1 MATKSELIEKYGL
14 PGSTSSGGQN
24 SQGYTKNELLVKY
37 GMADID
43 YAPETYIN
51 QYLNDYNSFYDR
63 WANRAKGAGWSEAMS
78 GADRM
83 REEYDRLSK
92 RSGVISD
99 FLSKNQDVIDPDYY
113 EEVMANLDTAA
124 SGYNELLEGYK
135 SLSDYYGQW
144 GSQEEYDSWVR
155 DYEAQ
160 QEAQRQNEQYRQN
173 QQRLQELLAERD
185 RLRGLADGNY
195 QPGDN
200 HYTNG
205 NSDPVTGSAY
215 GAANQERMNAS
226 WLRNQEEQ
234 NPNADRIQEINDEIA
249 RLQSDISAYQESV
262 WGAEGHVADANAGN
276 REEIEDQISGLFA
289 GIGNNK
295 PGENPY
301 TNGNSAPVTGS
312 AYGAA
317 NQNVPLTDEQKEA
330 NRLSETLDWMDYV
343 DKYVGKTY
351 EDNFSGQYS
360 ANRAIGRLSQDSS
373 LYWNAYLDDPT
384 EENRRMAET
393 ADELIQK
400 LSIVNSETLADD
412 GTLPWI
418 SRDLANY
425 IPQFWDEIKYKAGGA
440 IAGAALTL
448 GNPKGAKAG
457 YVAGS
462 TLYGYQSM
470 RGAAFREL
478 IKSGMDENTAR
489 AAANDEAVIS
499 GLIECGSAI
508 FDLFAKG
515 AGTGIDLAT
524 KGGATAV
531 KNWLSKA
538 AGKNVVTKML
548 TALGKYA
555 LNAGGEY
562 LEESTQEAVSIANQE
577 RDTSGIMD
585 LAARALSTY
594 LLIMNADSEEEQ
606 DKQAQMRE
614 AGMGGLRL
622 GLMLG
627 GGEMVGNAVVGSA
640 VGNIRAE
647 MEVGKLRPKLQ
658 ELTAK
663 TLELN
668 PNDKN
673 ALRVQAKMDQGDRVS
688 GMDIYKMLLA
698 NEEAAAKK
706 DTQIVRE
713 AVASRLTELGE
724 QGDIDAISDVIARQ
738 AAGEELRR
746 KDFAAIRDSKYAQQI
761 VRELNLLGNQEKQ
774 SSFDNKTEGAQWRDN
789 VNTLRKQNR
798 DYAMDLSGNVA
809 SPDVQRITNRLIR
822 DGVDGQEAAGTARKL
837 AEAGKIY
844 GKQADAFT
852 NSYLKG
858 QSVEQYRLAFANIYQ
873 AGKDG
878 ASRELIRNYGQG
890 LTDAQKEI
898 AYLAGQKAGENNKAL
913 QSIQEDDNLDVNAEG
928 KTIRTDTNEDIEP
941 TGFESVGEN
950 GTLSTKGG
958 KSVSIRSV
966 AFASYDDAVLY
977 NTIAKVSS
985 SPNIA
990 NTLLRQFRSQ
1000 DSLSAIDFA
1009 AGLMEAYE
1017 AGQIGEKTA
1026 LELKDAEFAGKLTTG
1041 QRGAVYN
1048 RGKRA
1053 AHQEAYQRQQN
1064 VKKKSGGKK
1073 EGKLHFD
1080 RKGRKFDS
1088 VRESSLAVMDT
1099 LSKALG
1105 VDIYV
1110 YESFVNEKGQRVYL
1124 SDRGEKKAPNG
1135 YYDPEDGSIHIDLNA
1150 GQSGKGTMLFT
1161 VAHELTHFIK
1171 DWSSVKYMALA
1182 DALVKQYQKRGVS
1195 VSELVDNQIRKAE
1208 KNGREMSRPEAFDEM
1223 VADSMESMLTDEN
1236 AAAFLERLAQRD
1248 KGLKEKIVSWLKE
1261 LAAKLKNALSAYKD
1275 LKPDSPE
1282 GKMVAQMEDFRKAIM
1297 GIYTSALVDA
1307 GENFRENGGALTS
1320 DVGYNEIHKGI
1331 QLADRDPAYG
1341 SMTYAEISAE
1351 QQRISEEERVL
1362 QEQKRNLSSSPELL
1376 DAMDSYM
1383 NLGDALKNLL
1393 RKKRAGDATQEDLNR
1408 IDEVK
1413 KLREDALKHIADIQ
1427 ESTGLNDVSMRLD
1440 SIREEKKTLQKAA
1453 DEAWAREGA
1462 EKEKKEIKKSGLTA
1476 EEYFRKKAI
1485 KEFHFTTNFNE
1496 AGYLLP
1502 DGRMLNFSGGERNH
1516 RYRDHR
1522 EIGTI
1527 YEATQGAAA
1536 LNRFMSDGNIRIMA
1550 ESPGIDITVGVEPTP
1565 EQYDAIRKFVNSH
1578 GSRERKFFVDFSDKD
1593 GRPAGKYSYEGSVR
1607 ADRVV
1612 NDIKYFYENG
1622 TTREQS
1628 DLHLFLSDRDPTEEA
1643 TRAALEKENVK
1654 LREDVSRL
1662 RELLKLQGKVTGGT
1676 VMKPSSVEAAAKWLN
1691 KYAGAKADVK
1701 ELSRMLNDFY
1711 RFIATDK
1718 DYSWEDV
1725 HQRAMVIAKYLQD
1738 NVQIKPQM
1746 SDYARDVLRDIR
1758 GIKITLD
1765 DSQRAEAEYQY
1776 GSYEAFRKAA
1786 FGNVTFVKEGG
1797 IPLDSQWH
1805 EWASLYHGTF
1815 DSEITASDQPRA
1827 LMEIID
1833 EMRNSDTTVTE
1844 YAYNRESIAQDLAVA
1859 VYDSYWRV
1867 DALRTVADRD
1877 QRKINDLT
1885 AKREELKGTISEKN
1899 AQIKKLRAEHRT
1911 EIDSLKE
1918 ERDKTVAALK
1928 KQRQEDMKKLRTD
1941 YRKKLEDTRTRYQES
1956 REKAVDSRNR
1966 AKMREQ
1972 VKKTVNELNHLLLD
1986 GDKKRHVPESMR
1998 KAVADILSAVNME
2011 TSTAEARSA
2020 AFEKTVARYNQRIK
2034 LENDPEER
2042 ARLEAARDAYIG
2054 KGDQFKAKI
2063 DALAKAYE
2071 DIKDSADPG
2080 LQDAYSDAVSQY
2092 LFTLEARVGD
2102 TRLGDMTLDQ
2112 LKTVQEVLRI
2122 VMSTIRN
2129 ANKSFL
2135 NERAGTI
2142 EQQAKRCIFEVSSVW
2157 RKKKEGESDVGR
2169 WLRGFHYRNL
2179 KPIYLMRAIGS
2190 NALTEAYNN
2199 LRRGEDTWY
2208 RDIQGGREFFLSQS
2222 GKHGYGKWDFEKT
2235 STFTD
2240 DSGGKVKLT
2249 LGQIMSLYAYSK
2261 REAAAEHLRIGGVV
2275 IEGEAVRVNKLGMKV
2290 TYHLNDATSHQ
2301 LGPDT
2306 LAEIIGTLSKEQMGF
2321 VDAMQDYL
2329 STVMADK
2336 GNEVSLA
2343 MYGIKLFREKNYFPI
2358 KSAKQ
2363 FVDQKNEPVGEVKL
2377 KNSGFTNKTVP
2388 KANNPM
2394 VLRDFMDVWAD
2405 HVNEMSSYHAFV
2417 LAIEDFNRIIN
2428 YQTARKE
2435 EIAPVSLKQTIQ
2447 NYMGQ
2452 EAVSAVRELIQS
2464 VNGGARVD
2472 PAATF
2477 VSKGIN
2483 LFKKNAVFASASVVI
2498 QQPSAIVRAAALI
2511 DPKYFVGRTI
2521 DREKVN
2527 TTWEI
2532 IKKYAPV
2539 AGIKDMGYF
2548 DTNMGK
2554 STVDYIKGPEHDGVK
2569 DVLTGIV
2576 KREEGSFDELLS
2588 MAPGYADKVTWCAIW
2603 EAVKRETAAK
2613 HPKIATRSE
2622 EFLKICGE
2630 RFTDVITQTQVYD
2643 SVFARSGNM
2652 RSKDKLMGMATSFMA
2667 EPTTSI
2673 NMIYDAFLQGSRGD
2687 KAYMRRAIGAV
2698 VGAAVLNAVLKSIV
2712 YAERDDDDDE
2722 TFGEKYVSALVAAL
2736 KDDVLLLVP
2745 NSIPF
2750 VRDIMSIVQGY
2761 SVERMDMELAD
2772 DLISAVN
2779 KLYSDKATG
2788 EEKILGILG
2797 SFGNLLFPAKNMIRE
2812 VEALINVIDTF
2823 RKSESQTAKGIRN
2836 AIREGWSGKT
2846 VSNAQQLYEA
2856 RMEGD
2861 TAHEERVAARYE
2873 NEKSANAAV
2882 VSAIKEAFMD
2892 GDISE
2897 EDAKKHL
2904 ILYGNTDAGD
2914 AYWKVKEWIYAKD
2927 KGSSDGYGKYNDLY
2941 DAILNGRDI
2950 QAAVEEF
2957 TENGYDEDEVM
2968 SNVKKEVGRWF
2979 WDEESET
2986 RISAEQASDILE
2998 KYFGMKQGEIQ
3009 ETILKWSM
3017 KKETGVS
3024 FEGLREA
3031 YLEQIVSESD
3041 ALSYLQKY
3049 GGMTEYDARER
3060 VDDWNFEQEH
3070 GYAYD
3075 DIKSTYLDDEI
3086 TRAEAIAVMTEIGGK
3101 SRDDAEQKVAYWD
3114 YEEKTGVDYEN
3125 KAQQYK
3131 RGIITRKQL
3140 RKALIDLGEYSG
3152 DDADSQ
3158 IEAYDW
3164 ENGGIKGATLNRVKN
3179 WHQYLEKAG
3188 ISKSVWMSVSI
3199 FAATVKGDKKSDGK
3213 TIPGSKA
3220 RKIMEKINSMNVSR
3234 AQKDAIAA
3242 AIGAQENWSARTI
3255 AKYKLW

>member
-1 MATKSELIEKYGL
+1 MATYEELRDQYGL
-14 PGSTSSGGQN
+14 SKPKSGSSGG
-24 SQGYTKNELLVKY
+24 SEYSKLRQGYGLTGQPGKTASYNDLRAQY
-37 GMADID
+37 GLTRVEDN
-43 YAPETYIN
+43 PEEYIN
-51 QYLNDYNSFYDR
+51 SYFRNVDQFY
-63 WANRAKGAGWSEAMS
+63 
-78 GADRM
+78 
-83 REEYDRLSK
+83 
-92 RSGVISD
+92 RSGIDRFNSLGVGD
-99 FLSKNQDVIDPDYY
+99 AAGTYKNFRDTASQYRIQENNIRYYLKNNEANIDPEVYASIIADMDSYGSGISSLQDQYRAIADYY
-113 EEVMANLDTAA
+113 N
-124 SGYNELLEGYK
+124 
-135 SLSDYYGQW
+135 QW
-144 GSQEEYDSWVR
+144 GSQEEYDTWQR
-155 DYEAQ
+155 DYAAYQEQ
-160 QEAQRQNEQYRQN
+160 QNYQQNKEKLQALQEERRRLDISAHSSDNPFLSTYDLSNYVGGKSPDNQDLLHQQN
-173 QQRLQELLAERD
+173 QQRMQVL
-185 RLRGLADGNY
+185 DG
-195 QPGDN
+195 DI
-200 HYTNG
+200 
-205 NSDPVTGSAY
+205 
-215 GAANQERMNAS
+215 E
-226 WLRNQEEQ
+226 
-234 NPNADRIQEINDEIA
+234 
-249 RLQSDISAYQESV
+249 RLQAAVDQYEQRV
-262 WGAEGHVADANAGN
+262 WNGDGHVKDAKTYF
-276 REEIEDQISGLFA
+276 D
-289 GIGNNK
+289 
-295 PGENPY
+295 
-301 TNGNSAPVTGS
+301 TSAASDG
-312 AYGAA
+312 
-317 NQNVPLTDEQKEA
+317 LTDEERERQIAEIENQIASLETENNGLSRGLGYDTTGNLSRRVEENKQKIVELEAQRRSMLLAGATTQREHLGYQREFAQQDYASATGEIESAARIGTPDAIAATQNAGRRAAEA
-330 NRLSETLDWMDYV
+330 NAERLQLADKIEWLDYV
-343 DKYVGKTY
+343 DNYTGKKYD
-351 EDNFSGQYS
+351 DNFFGQYK

-373 LYWNAYLDDPT
+373 LYWNAYLDDPS

-393 ADELIQK
+393 ADEMIQK

-418 SRDLANY
+418 SKDLANY
-425 IPQFWDEIKYKAGGA
+425 MPQFWDQLKYKAGGTL
-440 IAGAALTL
+440 AGAALTL
-448 GNPKGAKAG
+448 GNPWGARAG
-457 YVAGS
+457 YAAGS
-462 TLYGYQSM
+462 AVYGYQTM

-478 IKSGMDENTAR
+478 IKAGMDEDTAR

-499 GLIECGSAI
+499 SLIEAGDAVLDLALLGAGSA
-508 FDLFAKG
+508 
-515 AGTGIDLAT
+515 IDLAT

-538 AGKNVVTKML
+538 AGKNVVTKLL

-577 RDTSGIMD
+577 RDSSSILD
-585 LAARALSTY
+585 LAARAISTY
-594 LLIMNADSEEEQ
+594 LLIFNADSEEEQ

-627 GGEMVGNAVVGSA
+627 GGEMVGNAAVGSA

-647 MEVGKLRPKLQ
+647 MEVGALRPKLQ

-673 ALRVQAKMDQGDRVS
+673 ALRVQAKMEQGKKVS
-688 GMDIYKMLLA
+688 GTEIYKMLMA

-706 DTQIVRE
+706 DAEIVRE
-713 AVASRLTELGE
+713 AVAARLTEFGE
-724 QGDIDAISDVIARQ
+724 KGDIDAISEVIAKQ

-746 KDFAAIRDSKYAQQI
+746 KDLEVIRDSEYAQQI
-761 VRELNLLGNQEKQ
+761 VRELNLLGDQGKT
-774 SSFDNKTEGAQWRDN
+774 SHFDNKTEGAQWRDN
-789 VNTLRKQNR
+789 VNTLRQQSR

-822 DGVDGQEAAGTARKL
+822 DGVGEQEAAETARKL

-844 GKQADAFT
+844 GKQADDFT

-858 QSVEQYRLAFANIYQ
+858 QSVEQYRMAFANIYQ

-878 ASRELIRNYGQG
+878 ASREIIKNYGQG

-913 QSIQEDDNLDVNAEG
+913 QSIQEGDSLDVNAEG

-958 KSVSIRSV
+958 QSVSIRSV
-966 AFASYDDAVLY
+966 AFASFDDAVLY
-977 NTIAKVSS
+977 KTIAKVAS
-985 SPNIA
+985 SPQIA

-1017 AGQIGEKTA
+1017 AGQIGDKTA

-1041 QRGAVYN
+1041 QREAVYN

-1053 AHQEAYQRQQN
+1053 AHQKAYQRQQD

-1073 EGKLHFD
+1073 EGKLHFE

-1135 YYDPEDGSIHIDLNA
+1135 YYDPSDGSIHIELNA
-1150 GQSGKGTMLFT
+1150 GQDGKGTMLFT
-1161 VAHELTHFIK
+1161 VAHELTHFVK
-1171 DWSSVKYMALA
+1171 DWSSVKYRALA
-1182 DALVKQYQKRGVS
+1182 DALVKQYQKQDIS
-1195 VSELVDNQIRKAE
+1195 VSELVDNQIRKA
-1208 KNGREMSRPEAFDEM
+1208 KLNGREISRQEAFDEV

-1236 AAAFLERLAQRD
+1236 AAAFLERLSQRD

-1275 LKPDSPE
+1275 VKPDSPE
-1282 GKMVAQMEDFRKAIM
+1282 GKMVAQMEDFRKEIM

-1307 GENFRENGGALTS
+1307 GENFRENGG
-1320 DVGYNEIHKGI
+1320 N
-1331 QLADRDPAYG
+1331 
-1341 SMTYAEISAE
+1341 
-1351 QQRISEEERVL
+1351 
-1362 QEQKRNLSSSPELL
+1362 
-1376 DAMDSYM
+1376 
-1383 NLGDALKNLL
+1383 KN
-1393 RKKRAGDATQEDLNR
+1393 
-1408 IDEVK
+1408 
-1413 KLREDALKHIADIQ
+1413 
-1427 ESTGLNDVSMRLD
+1427 
-1440 SIREEKKTLQKAA
+1440 
-1453 DEAWAREGA
+1453 
-1462 EKEKKEIKKSGLTA
+1462 
-1476 EEYFRKKAI
+1476 
-1485 KEFHFTTNFNE
+1485 
-1496 AGYLLP
+1496 
-1502 DGRMLNFSGGERNH
+1502 
-1516 RYRDHR
+1516 
-1522 EIGTI
+1522 
-1527 YEATQGAAA
+1527 
-1536 LNRFMSDGNIRIMA
+1536 
-1550 ESPGIDITVGVEPTP
+1550 
-1565 EQYDAIRKFVNSH
+1565 
-1578 GSRERKFFVDFSDKD
+1578 
-1593 GRPAGKYSYEGSVR
+1593 
-1607 ADRVV
+1607 
-1612 NDIKYFYENG
+1612 
-1622 TTREQS
+1622 TTREGGVKYSLNENAAVELHRALYDKSFNGEVLLRDVTPPIIVSQKGVRNLPMS
-1628 DLHLFLSDRDPTEEA
+1628 MNASHIRENVFTEQEAKKMGLRTGKGINYHGLGEKFFLKIIDGLDSVKEAYRGTKNASKQERSENYFLLISTFTDKNGDIINVPVYINEHGNVNNVFLDVNKISTVFGRKNLREYIKRQVTNGDLVRIKNRSNQASESNAPIARDYGETASTRIIRNEEPVVNNESQEIFSDRDPTAEA
-1643 TRAALEKENVK
+1643 TRAALEKENGK

-1662 RELLKLQGKVTGGT
+1662 RELLRLQGKVTGGT
-1676 VMKPSSVEAAAKWLN
+1676 VMKPSSVEAAARWLN

-1701 ELSRMLNDFY
+1701 ELSRMLTEYY

-1725 HQRAMVIAKYLQD
+1725 HERAMVIAKYIQD
-1738 NVQIKPQM
+1738 NVQLKPQM
-1746 SDYARDVLRDIR
+1746 SDYARDVLREVR
-1758 GIKITLD
+1758 VSKITLD
-1765 DSQRAEAEYQY
+1765 ESQRAEVEHIY

-1786 FGNVTFVKEGG
+1786 FGNVTFVKDGG
-1797 IPLDSQWH
+1797 IPLDIQWQ
-1805 EWASLYHGTF
+1805 EWASLFPGTF
-1815 DSEITASDQPRA
+1815 DSGIRASDQPQA
-1827 LMEIID
+1827 LMDIID
-1833 EMRNSDTTVTE
+1833 AMRNSDTTVLE

-1867 DALRTVADRD
+1867 DALVTVADRD

-1885 AKREELKGTISEKN
+1885 ARREELKGTISEKN
-1899 AQIKKLRAEHRT
+1899 AQIKKLRAEHRN
-1911 EIDSLKE
+1911 EMDSLRKKRNE
-1918 ERDKTVAALK
+1918 TIAALK
-1928 KQRQEDMKKLRTD
+1928 QKRQEDMKKLRTD
-1941 YRKKLEDTRTRYQES
+1941 YRKKLEETRTRYQES

-1998 KAVADILSAVNME
+1998 KAVAEILSAVNME

-2020 AFEKTVARYNQRIK
+2020 AFERTVARYNQRIK
-2034 LENDPEER
+2034 LENDPTER

-2071 DIKDSADPG
+2071 DIKNSADPG
-2080 LQDAYSDAVSQY
+2080 LHDAYSDAVSQY

-2112 LKTVQEVLRI
+2112 LKTVQDVLRI
-2122 VMSTIRN
+2122 VLSTIRN

-2208 RDIQGGREFFLSQS
+2208 RDIQGGREFFLNQS
-2222 GKHGYGKWDFEKT
+2222 GKYGYGKWDLENT

-2240 DSGGKVKLT
+2240 DSGGQVKLT

-2261 REAAAEHLRIGGVV
+2261 REAAAEHLRIGGIV

-2306 LAEIIGTLSKEQMGF
+2306 LAEIIGTLTKEQMGF

-2343 MYGIKLFREKNYFPI
+2343 MYGIKLFTEKNYFPI

-2405 HVNEMSSYHAFV
+2405 HVNEMSTYHAFV

-2428 YQTARKE
+2428 YQTARQE

-2477 VSKGIN
+2477 VSKAIN

-2511 DPKYFVGRTI
+2511 DSKYFVGKII
-2521 DREKVN
+2521 DREKVAP
-2527 TTWEI
+2527 TWEI

-2554 STVDYIKGPEHDGVK
+2554 STVDYIKGPEHDGFK

-2576 KREEGSFDELLS
+2576 KREKGSFDELLS

-2613 HPKIATRSE
+2613 HPNLATRSE
-2622 EFLKICGE
+2622 EFLKICGD

-2673 NMIYDAFLQGSRGD
+2673 NMIYDAVLQGTRGN
-2687 KAYMRRAIGAV
+2687 KTYAARAIGAV
-2698 VGAAVLNAVLKSIV
+2698 IGAAVLNAVLKSIV
-2712 YAERDDDDDE
+2712 YAERDEDDDE
-2722 TFGEKYVSALVAAL
+2722 TYGEKYVSALVAAL

-2772 DLISAVN
+2772 DLISAVK

-2788 EEKILGILG
+2788 GEKILGILG

-2812 VEALINVIDTF
+2812 VTALVNVVDTF
-2823 RKSESQTAKGIRN
+2823 RNSESKTAMGIRN
-2836 AIREGWSGKT
+2836 AVREGWSGKT
-2846 VSNAQQLYEA
+2846 VSNARQLYEA
-2856 RMEGD
+2856 RMAGD
-2861 TAHEERVAARYE
+2861 TAHEERIAARYE
-2873 NEKSANAAV
+2873 NEKSADSAV
-2882 VSAIKEAFMD
+2882 VSAIREAFMD
-2892 GDISE
+2892 GDLSE
-2897 EDAKKHL
+2897 AEARKHL
-2904 ILYGNTDAGD
+2904 ILYGNTDAGN

-2927 KGSSDGYGKYNDLY
+2927 KGTTDGYGKYNDLY
-2941 DAILNGRDI
+2941 DAILAGGDI
-2950 QAAVEEF
+2950 QEAVEEF

-2968 SNVKKEVGRWF
+2968 SNVKTQVGRWF

-3017 KKETGVS
+3017 KKETGIS
-3024 FEGLREA
+3024 FDGLREA

-3041 ALSYLQKY
+3041 ALIYLQKY

-3060 VDDWNFEQEH
+3060 VDDWSFEQEH

-3086 TRAEAIAVMTEIGGK
+3086 TRAEAISVMTEIGGK
-3101 SRDDAEQKVAYWD
+3101 SMEDAEKKVAYWD

-3131 RGIITRKQL
+3131 RGIITRQQL
-3140 RKALIDLGEYSG
+3140 RQALIDLGEKSG
-3152 DDADSQ
+3152 EDADIQ

-3164 ENGGIKGATLNRVKN
+3164 EQDGLQGASFSRVKN
-3179 WHQYLEKAG
+3179 WHKYCEG
-3188 ISKSVWMSVSI
+3188 VGV
-3199 FAATVKGDKKSDGK
+3199 DKQMWL
-3213 TIPGSKA
+3213 
-3220 RKIMEKINSMNVSR
+3220 KI
-3234 AQKDAIAA
+3234 ALF
-3242 AIGAQENWSARTI
+3242 SARTENDVGSNGKPIRYSAMKKVMAEIDKLPISKDQKTAI
-3255 AKYKLW
+3255 ARAIGWSEKNIARYKPW

>member
-1 MATKSELIEKYGL
+1 MATYEELRDQYGL
-14 PGSTSSGGQN
+14 SKPKSGSSGG
-24 SQGYTKNELLVKY
+24 SEYSKLRQGYGLTGQPGKTASYNDMRAQY
-37 GMADID
+37 GLTRVEDN
-43 YAPETYIN
+43 PEEYIN
-51 QYLNDYNSFYDR
+51 SYFRNVDQFY
-63 WANRAKGAGWSEAMS
+63 
-78 GADRM
+78 
-83 REEYDRLSK
+83 
-92 RSGVISD
+92 RSGIDRFNSLGVGD
-99 FLSKNQDVIDPDYY
+99 AAGTYKNFRDTASQYRIQENNIRYYLKNNEANIDPEVYASIIADMDSYGSGISSLQDQYRAIADYY
-113 EEVMANLDTAA
+113 N
-124 SGYNELLEGYK
+124 
-135 SLSDYYGQW
+135 QW
-144 GSQEEYDSWVR
+144 GSQEEYDNWQR
-155 DYEAQ
+155 DYAAYQEQ
-160 QEAQRQNEQYRQN
+160 QNYQQNKEKLRALQEERRRLDISAHSSDNPFLSTYDLSNYVGGKSPDNQDLLHQQN
-173 QQRLQELLAERD
+173 QQRMQVL
-185 RLRGLADGNY
+185 DG
-195 QPGDN
+195 DI
-200 HYTNG
+200 
-205 NSDPVTGSAY
+205 
-215 GAANQERMNAS
+215 E
-226 WLRNQEEQ
+226 
-234 NPNADRIQEINDEIA
+234 
-249 RLQSDISAYQESV
+249 RLQAAVDQYEQRV
-262 WGAEGHVADANAGN
+262 WNGDGHVKDAKTYF
-276 REEIEDQISGLFA
+276 D
-289 GIGNNK
+289 
-295 PGENPY
+295 
-301 TNGNSAPVTGS
+301 TSAASDG
-312 AYGAA
+312 
-317 NQNVPLTDEQKEA
+317 LTDEERERQIAEIENQIASLETENNGLSRGLGYDTTGNLSRRVEENKQKIVELEAQRRSMLLAGASTERERLGYQLEFAQKDYAGDTGAIQSTARIGTPDAIAATQNAGRRAAEA
-330 NRLSETLDWMDYV
+330 NAERFRLADTIDWLDFV
-343 DKYVGKTY
+343 DEYTGKKYD
-351 EDNFSGQYS
+351 DNFFGQYQ

-373 LYWNAYLDDPT
+373 LYWNAYLDDPS

-393 ADELIQK
+393 ADEMIQK

-425 IPQFWDEIKYKAGGA
+425 MPQFWDQLKYKAVGTL
-440 IAGAALTL
+440 AGAALTL

-462 TLYGYQSM
+462 TLYGYQTM

-478 IKSGMDENTAR
+478 IKAGMDENTAR

-508 FDLFAKG
+508 FDVLAKG
-515 AGTGIDLAT
+515 AGTGIDFAT

-538 AGKNVVTKML
+538 SGKNVVTKML

-562 LEESTQEAVSIANQE
+562 LEESTQEAVSIANQD

-627 GGEMVGNAVVGSA
+627 GGEMVGNAAVGSA

-647 MEVGKLRPKLQ
+647 MEVGELRPKLQ

-688 GMDIYKMLLA
+688 GMDIYKMLLS

-713 AVASRLTELGE
+713 AVAARLTELGE

-746 KDFAAIRDSKYAQQI
+746 KDFAAIQESEYAQQI
-761 VRELNLLGNQEKQ
+761 VRELNLLGDKEKQ

-789 VNTLRKQNR
+789 VNTLRKQSR

-822 DGVDGQEAAGTARKL
+822 DGVGDQEAAETARKL
-837 AEAGKIY
+837 ADAGKIY
-844 GKQADAFT
+844 GKQAEDFT
-852 NSYLKG
+852 KSYLKG

-878 ASRELIRNYGQG
+878 ASRDLIRNYGKG

-990 NTLLRQFRSQ
+990 NTLLRQFRAQ

-1017 AGQIGEKTA
+1017 AGQIGDKTA

-1041 QRGAVYN
+1041 QREAVYN

-1053 AHQEAYQRQQN
+1053 AHQKAYQRQQN
-1064 VKKKSGGKK
+1064 VKKNSGGKK

-1080 RKGRKFDS
+1080 RNGRKFDEM
-1088 VRESSLAVMDT
+1088 RESSLAVMDT
-1099 LSKALG
+1099 LSNALG

-1135 YYDPEDGSIHIDLNA
+1135 YYDPSDGSIHIDLNA
-1150 GQSGKGTMLFT
+1150 GQSGEGTMLFT

-1171 DWSSVKYMALA
+1171 DWSSVKYRALA
-1182 DALVKQYQKRGVS
+1182 DALVKQYQKRGVT
-1195 VSELVDNQIRKAE
+1195 VSELVDNQIAKANQ
-1208 KNGREMSRPEAFDEM
+1208 NGREMSRPEAFDEV

-1236 AAAFLERLAQRD
+1236 AAAFLDKLAQRD

-1261 LAAKLKNALSAYKD
+1261 LASKLKNALIAYKD
-1275 LKPDSPE
+1275 VKPDSPE
-1282 GKMVAQMEDFRKAIM
+1282 GKMVAEMEDFRKEIM

-1307 GENFRENGGALTS
+1307 GENFRENGG
-1320 DVGYNEIHKGI
+1320 N
-1331 QLADRDPAYG
+1331 
-1341 SMTYAEISAE
+1341 
-1351 QQRISEEERVL
+1351 
-1362 QEQKRNLSSSPELL
+1362 
-1376 DAMDSYM
+1376 
-1383 NLGDALKNLL
+1383 KN
-1393 RKKRAGDATQEDLNR
+1393 
-1408 IDEVK
+1408 
-1413 KLREDALKHIADIQ
+1413 
-1427 ESTGLNDVSMRLD
+1427 
-1440 SIREEKKTLQKAA
+1440 
-1453 DEAWAREGA
+1453 
-1462 EKEKKEIKKSGLTA
+1462 
-1476 EEYFRKKAI
+1476 
-1485 KEFHFTTNFNE
+1485 
-1496 AGYLLP
+1496 
-1502 DGRMLNFSGGERNH
+1502 
-1516 RYRDHR
+1516 
-1522 EIGTI
+1522 
-1527 YEATQGAAA
+1527 
-1536 LNRFMSDGNIRIMA
+1536 
-1550 ESPGIDITVGVEPTP
+1550 
-1565 EQYDAIRKFVNSH
+1565 
-1578 GSRERKFFVDFSDKD
+1578 
-1593 GRPAGKYSYEGSVR
+1593 
-1607 ADRVV
+1607 
-1612 NDIKYFYENG
+1612 
-1622 TTREQS
+1622 TTREGGVKYSLNENAAVELHRALYDKSFNGEVLLRDVTPPIIVSQKGVRNLPMS
-1628 DLHLFLSDRDPTEEA
+1628 MNASHIRENVFTEQEAKKMGLRTGKGINYHGLGEKFFLKIIDGLDSVKEAYRGTKNASKQERSENYFLLISTFTDKNGDIINVPVYINEHGNVNNVFLDVNKISTVFGRKNLREYIKRQVTNGDLVRIKNRSNQASESNAPIARDYGETASTRIIRNEEPVVNNESQEIFSDRDPTAEA
-1643 TRAALEKENVK
+1643 TRAALEKENGK

-1662 RELLKLQGKVTGGT
+1662 RELLRLQGKVTGGT
-1676 VMKPSSVEAAAKWLN
+1676 VMKPSSVEAAARWLN

-1718 DYSWEDV
+1718 DYAWEDV
-1725 HQRAMVIAKYLQD
+1725 HQRAMVIAEYLQD

-1797 IPLDSQWH
+1797 IPLGSQWH
-1805 EWASLYHGTF
+1805 EWASLYPGTF
-1815 DSEITASDQPRA
+1815 DSEITANNQPQA
-1827 LMEIID
+1827 LLDIIGA
-1833 EMRNSDTTVTE
+1833 MRNSDTTVTE

-1867 DALRTVADRD
+1867 DALVTVADRD

-1885 AKREELKGTISEKN
+1885 AKREDLKGTISEKN
-1899 AQIKKLRAEHRT
+1899 AQIKKLRAEHRN

-1918 ERDKTVAALK
+1918 ERNKTVAALK
-1928 KQRQEDMKKLRTD
+1928 QKRQEDMKKLRTD

-2034 LENDPEER
+2034 LENDPAER

-2071 DIKDSADPG
+2071 DIKNSADPG

-2142 EQQAKRCIFEVSSVW
+2142 EQQAKRSIFEVSSVW

-2222 GKHGYGKWDFEKT
+2222 GKHGYGKWDFEKA

-2275 IEGEAVRVNKLGMKV
+2275 IEGEAVRVNKIGMKV

-2306 LAEIIGTLSKEQMGF
+2306 LSEIIGTLTKEQMGF

-2477 VSKGIN
+2477 VSKAIN

-2521 DREKVN
+2521 DREKVDP
-2527 TTWEI
+2527 TWDI

-2576 KREEGSFDELLS
+2576 KRAKGSFDELLS

-2613 HPKIATRSE
+2613 NPKLATRSE

-2630 RFTDVITQTQVYD
+2630 RFTEVITQTQVYD

-2673 NMIYDAFLQGSRGD
+2673 NMIYDAVLQGMRGN

-2712 YAERDDDDDE
+2712 YAERDEDDDE
-2722 TFGEKYVSALVAAL
+2722 TYGEKYVSALVAAL

-2772 DLISAVN
+2772 DLISAVK
-2779 KLYSDKATG
+2779 KLYSDKASS
-2788 EEKILGILG
+2788 EEKILGVLG

-2812 VEALINVIDTF
+2812 VKALINVIDTF
-2823 RKSESQTAKGIRN
+2823 RNSESQTAMGIRN
-2836 AIREGWSGKT
+2836 AVREGWSGKT
-2846 VSNAQQLYEA
+2846 VSNARQLYEA
-2856 RMEGD
+2856 RMDGD
-2861 TAHEERVAARYE
+2861 TAHEERIAARYE
-2873 NEKSANAAV
+2873 NEKSADSAV

-2892 GDISE
+2892 GDLSE
-2897 EDAKKHL
+2897 EEAQKHL

-2927 KGSSDGYGKYNDLY
+2927 KGTTDGYGKYNDLY
-2941 DAILNGRDI
+2941 DAILNGGDI

-2968 SNVKKEVGRWF
+2968 SNVKAQVGRWF

-2986 RISAEQASDILE
+2986 RISAQQASDILE

-3017 KKETGVS
+3017 KKETGIS
-3024 FEGLREA
+3024 FDGLREA

-3041 ALSYLQKY
+3041 ALIYLQKY

-3101 SRDDAEQKVAYWD
+3101 SREDAEKKVAYWD

-3131 RGIITRKQL
+3131 RGIITRQQL
-3140 RKALIDLGEYSG
+3140 RQALIDLGEKSG
-3152 DDADSQ
+3152 EDADIQ

-3164 ENGGIKGATLNRVKN
+3164 EQDGLQGASFSRVKN
-3179 WHQYLEKAG
+3179 WHKYCEGVGVSKQMWLKIALFSAQTENDIGSNGKPIRYSAMKKVMAEIDKLP
-3188 ISKSVWMSVSI
+3188 ISK
-3199 FAATVKGDKKSDGK
+3199 DQK
-3213 TIPGSKA
+3213 T
-3220 RKIMEKINSMNVSR
+3220 
-3234 AQKDAIAA
+3234 AIAR
-3242 AIGAQENWSARTI
+3242 AIGWSEKNIAR
-3255 AKYKLW
+3255 YKLW

>member
-1 MATKSELIEKYGL
+1 MNTDLYYTNKFITDYTALQNASGQSGEEADESIRQQMNQLLQEYGFTSIQEANQKLESLQASKWTLERERQYSSLTQNDDFWENAKPTAQEPTSTGFGINIGQTWIGRGDPRYDYINDLGGTRTANKKAYAGRYDPIYGIYDQMNALEIANYNYLYNTQGKDSADDYLEYLTPTLNRRKTGKVSQRMQEGYEDHPILSNAMSIPANLASGAGFLSVAAQKAKNAAKEAVTGEYAGPVDYNTPVMGLSRYSSTVRGNTAGWFNEKLGQFDLDEKEHPILSKILNGHGWGDVYQLGMSMADSLVSGKITGIPGLSKAGTVLLGGSAATQGVLDAVANGANDDQALYMGALNGAAEIVFEIFEVEELLGSSSNMVKSVLNQALTEAIGEGATTISNTLADILVMQDKSEFITNVRKYQNQGMSKEEAEL
-14 PGSTSSGGQN
+14 QAFLDAAIAVGWDSLGGAFSGGIF
-24 SQGYTKNELLVKY
+24 GL
-37 GMADID
+37 
-43 YAPETYIN
+43 
-51 QYLNDYNSFYDR
+51 
-63 WANRAKGAGWSEAMS
+63 AGPSIS
-78 GADRM
+78 GA
-83 REEYDRLSK
+83 
-92 RSGVISD
+92 
-99 FLSKNQDVIDPDYY
+99 N
-113 EEVMANLDTAA
+113 DT
-124 SGYNELLEGYK
+124 
-135 SLSDYYGQW
+135 
-144 GSQEEYDSWVR
+144 
-155 DYEAQ
+155 
-160 QEAQRQNEQYRQN
+160 
-173 QQRLQELLAERD
+173 
-185 RLRGLADGNY
+185 
-195 QPGDN
+195 
-200 HYTNG
+200 
-205 NSDPVTGSAY
+205 
-215 GAANQERMNAS
+215 
-226 WLRNQEEQ
+226 
-234 NPNADRIQEINDEIA
+234 
-249 RLQSDISAYQESV
+249 
-262 WGAEGHVADANAGN
+262 
-276 REEIEDQISGLFA
+276 
-289 GIGNNK
+289 
-295 PGENPY
+295 
-301 TNGNSAPVTGS
+301 
-312 AYGAA
+312 
-317 NQNVPLTDEQKEA
+317 NQNVNTTQ
-330 NRLSETLDWMDYV
+330 
-343 DKYVGKTY
+343 
-351 EDNFSGQYS
+351 
-360 ANRAIGRLSQDSS
+360 
-373 LYWNAYLDDPT
+373 
-384 EENRRMAET
+384 
-393 ADELIQK
+393 
-400 LSIVNSETLADD
+400 NSDFT
-412 GTLPWI
+412 I
-418 SRDLANY
+418 
-425 IPQFWDEIKYKAGGA
+425 
-440 IAGAALTL
+440 
-448 GNPKGAKAG
+448 
-457 YVAGS
+457 
-462 TLYGYQSM
+462 
-470 RGAAFREL
+470 
-478 IKSGMDENTAR
+478 
-489 AAANDEAVIS
+489 
-499 GLIECGSAI
+499 
-508 FDLFAKG
+508 
-515 AGTGIDLAT
+515 
-524 KGGATAV
+524 
-531 KNWLSKA
+531 
-538 AGKNVVTKML
+538 
-548 TALGKYA
+548 
-555 LNAGGEY
+555 
-562 LEESTQEAVSIANQE
+562 
-577 RDTSGIMD
+577 
-585 LAARALSTY
+585 
-594 LLIMNADSEEEQ
+594 
-606 DKQAQMRE
+606 
-614 AGMGGLRL
+614 
-622 GLMLG
+622 
-627 GGEMVGNAVVGSA
+627 
-640 VGNIRAE
+640 
-647 MEVGKLRPKLQ
+647 
-658 ELTAK
+658 
-663 TLELN
+663 
-668 PNDKN
+668 
-673 ALRVQAKMDQGDRVS
+673 
-688 GMDIYKMLLA
+688 
-698 NEEAAAKK
+698 EEAAAKK
-706 DTQIVRE
+706 DAEIVRE
-713 AVASRLTELGE
+713 AVAARLTELGE
-724 QGDIDAISDVIARQ
+724 EGDIDAISDAIARQ

-746 KDFAAIRDSKYAQQI
+746 KDFAAIKGSKYAQQI
-761 VRELNLLGNQEKQ
+761 VRELNLLGNKEKQ
-774 SSFDNKTEGAQWRDN
+774 SPFDNKTEGAQWRDN
-789 VNTLRKQNR
+789 VNTLRQQNR

-822 DGVDGQEAAGTARKL
+822 EGVAEQEAAETARKL

-844 GKQADAFT
+844 GKQADDFT
-852 NSYLKG
+852 NGYLKG
-858 QSVEQYRLAFANIYQ
+858 QSVEQYRMAFANIYQ

-878 ASRELIRNYGQG
+878 ASRDLIKNYGQG
-890 LTDAQKEI
+890 LTETQKEI

-913 QSIQEDDNLDVNAEG
+913 QSIQDGDSLDVNAEG

-958 KSVSIRSV
+958 QSVSIRSV
-966 AFASYDDAVLY
+966 AFASFDDAVLY
-977 NTIAKVSS
+977 KTIAKVAS

-1000 DSLSAIDFA
+1000 DSISAIDFA

-1017 AGQIGEKTA
+1017 AGQLGEKTA

-1041 QRGAVYN
+1041 QRDAVYN

-1053 AHQEAYQRQQN
+1053 AYQKAYQRQQN
-1064 VKKKSGGKK
+1064 VKKSGGKK

-1161 VAHELTHFIK
+1161 VSHELTHFIK

-1195 VSELVDNQIRKAE
+1195 VSELVDNQIEKA
-1208 KNGREMSRPEAFDEM
+1208 KLNGREISRPEAFDEM

-1282 GKMVAQMEDFRKAIM
+1282 GKMVAQMEDFRKEIM

-1307 GENFRENGGALTS
+1307 GENFRENGGTLTS
-1320 DVGYNEIHKGI
+1320 DGDY
-1331 QLADRDPAYG
+1331 LY
-1341 SMTYAEISAE
+1341 S
-1351 QQRISEEERVL
+1351 ERVTDKDTL
-1362 QEQKRNLSSSPELL
+1362 DFLNSQETVTTYKTMQIVDGKLYPPMASRIGGKHEDYSVLGEWEQATEHPEL
-1376 DAMDSYM
+1376 
-1383 NLGDALKNLL
+1383 
-1393 RKKRAGDATQEDLNR
+1393 
-1408 IDEVK
+1408 
-1413 KLREDALKHIADIQ
+1413 
-1427 ESTGLNDVSMRLD
+1427 
-1440 SIREEKKTLQKAA
+1440 
-1453 DEAWAREGA
+1453 
-1462 EKEKKEIKKSGLTA
+1462 
-1476 EEYFRKKAI
+1476 I
-1485 KEFHFTTNFNE
+1485 KENGKFKLDKGKGQGSIE
-1496 AGYLLP
+1496 AAYNPYMHSSNLVIN
-1502 DGRMLNFSGGERNH
+1502 DQFSGAYARDNLVTVECEVPVSELTSG
-1516 RYRDHR
+1516 YRAQYAKDSVGWHAWHT
-1522 EIGTI
+1522 GTV
-1527 YEATQGAAA
+1527 AG
-1536 LNRFMSDGNIRIMA
+1536 
-1550 ESPGIDITVGVEPTP
+1550 
-1565 EQYDAIRKFVNSH
+1565 AIRKATGVERQVLL
-1578 GSRERKFFVDFSDKD
+1578 SRWIKPVRILSDSEVAAMYKD
-1593 GRPAGKYSYEGSVR
+1593 LLDGTDISVPDNVVTPSLLSELKKAGVKINESGRVKSSYLEVGEKYS
-1607 ADRVV
+1607 DRYISSDVDTNENPTGR
-1612 NDIKYFYENG
+1612 ND
-1622 TTREQS
+1622 TR
-1628 DLHLFLSDRDPTEEA
+1628 FSDRDPTAEA
-1643 TRAALEKENVK
+1643 TRAALEKENGK

-1662 RELLKLQGKVTGGT
+1662 RELLRLQGKVTGGT
-1676 VMKPSSVEAAAKWLN
+1676 VMKPSSVEAAARWLN

-1701 ELSRMLNDFY
+1701 ELSRMLTEFY

-1718 DYSWEDV
+1718 DYGWEDV
-1725 HQRAMVIAKYLQD
+1725 HEHAMVIAEYLQD
-1738 NVQIKPQM
+1738 NVQIKPKM

-1758 GIKITLD
+1758 GSKITLD
-1765 DSQRAEAEYQY
+1765 ESQRAEVEYQY

-1797 IPLDSQWH
+1797 IPLDSQWK
-1805 EWASLYHGTF
+1805 EWASLYPGTF
-1815 DSEITASDQPRA
+1815 DSEITANDQPQA
-1827 LMEIID
+1827 LMDIID
-1833 EMRNSDTTVTE
+1833 AMRNSDTTATE

-1885 AKREELKGTISEKN
+1885 ARQEELKGTISEKN

-1911 EIDSLKE
+1911 EMDNLKK
-1918 ERDKTVAALK
+1918 ERDKTVEELK
-1928 KQRQEDMKKLRTD
+1928 QKRQEDMKKLRTD

-1998 KAVADILSAVNME
+1998 KAVAEILSAVNME

-2020 AFEKTVARYNQRIK
+2020 AFERTVARYNQRIK
-2034 LENDPEER
+2034 LENDPTER

-2071 DIKDSADPG
+2071 DIKESADPG

-2142 EQQAKRCIFEVSSVW
+2142 EQQAKRCISEVSSVW

-2222 GKHGYGKWDFEKT
+2222 GKYGYGKWDLEKT

-2275 IEGEAVRVNKLGMKV
+2275 IEGEAVRVNKIGMKG

-2301 LGPDT
+2301 LWPET
-2306 LAEIIGTLSKEQMGF
+2306 LAEIIGTLTKEQMAF

-2343 MYGIKLFREKNYFPI
+2343 MYGIKLFNEKNYFPI

-2428 YQTARKE
+2428 YQTERKE

-2447 NYMGQ
+2447 SYMGQ

-2483 LFKKNAVFASASVVI
+2483 LFKKNAVFSSASVVI

-2521 DREKVN
+2521 DRDKVAP
-2527 TTWEI
+2527 TWEI

-2576 KREEGSFDELLS
+2576 KREKGSVDELLS

-2630 RFTDVITQTQVYD
+2630 RFTEVITQTQVYD

-2673 NMIYDAFLQGSRGD
+2673 NMIYDAVLQGMRGN
-2687 KAYMRRAIGAV
+2687 KTYAARAIGAV
-2698 VGAAVLNAVLKSIV
+2698 IGAAVLNAVLKSIV
-2712 YAERDDDDDE
+2712 YAERDEDEDE
-2722 TFGEKYVSALVAAL
+2722 TYVEKYVSALVAAL
-2736 KDDVLLLVP
+2736 KDDVLFLVP

-2750 VRDIMSIVQGY
+2750 VRDLMSIVQGY

-2772 DLISAVN
+2772 DLISAVK
-2779 KLYSDKATG
+2779 KLYSGKTTG
-2788 EEKILGILG
+2788 KEKILGILG

-2823 RKSESQTAKGIRN
+2823 RNSESQTAKGFLN
-2836 AIREGWSGKT
+2836 AAREGWSGKT

-2873 NEKSANAAV
+2873 TEKSADSAV
-2882 VSAIKEAFMD
+2882 VSAIREAFMD
-2892 GDISE
+2892 GDLSE
-2897 EDAKKHL
+2897 EEARKHL

-2927 KGSSDGYGKYNDLY
+2927 KGTTDGYGKYNDLY
-2941 DAILNGRDI
+2941 DAILNGGDI
-2950 QAAVEEF
+2950 QAAVAEF

-2968 SNVKKEVGRWF
+2968 SNVKAQIGRWF

-2986 RISAEQASDILE
+2986 RISAEQASEILE

-3017 KKETGVS
+3017 KKETGIS
-3024 FEGLREA
+3024 FESLREA
-3031 YLEQIVSESD
+3031 YLEQVVSESD
-3041 ALSYLQKY
+3041 ALRYLQEY

-3060 VDDWNFEQEH
+3060 VDDWNFEQQH

-3101 SRDDAEQKVAYWD
+3101 PREDAEKKVAYWD

-3131 RGIITRKQL
+3131 RGIITRQQL
-3140 RKALIDLGEYSG
+3140 RQALIDLGEYSG
-3152 DDADSQ
+3152 ADADIQ
-3158 IEAYDW
+3158 IEVYDW
-3164 ENGGIKGATLNRVKN
+3164 EQSGLQGASFTRVKN
-3179 WHQYLEKAG
+3179 WHEYCEGAG
-3188 ISKSVWMSVSI
+3188 VSKQMWLKIALFSANTENDKDEDGNSIRYSAMKKVMAEINKLPISK
-3199 FAATVKGDKKSDGK
+3199 DQK
-3213 TIPGSKA
+3213 T
-3220 RKIMEKINSMNVSR
+3220 
-3234 AQKDAIAA
+3234 AIAR
-3242 AIGAQENWSARTI
+3242 AIGWSEKNI
-3255 AKYKLW
+3255 EKYKPW